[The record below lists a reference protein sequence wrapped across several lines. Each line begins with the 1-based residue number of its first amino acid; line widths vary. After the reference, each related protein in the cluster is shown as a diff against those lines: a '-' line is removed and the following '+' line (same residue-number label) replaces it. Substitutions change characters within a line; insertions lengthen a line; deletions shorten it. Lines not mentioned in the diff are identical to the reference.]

1 MIARKWTRSFKNV
14 DEIVQMAEGLAYEVV
29 VAEADTG
36 SSLAQ
41 FSKIVNSC
49 DVMMG
54 VHGAG
59 LTNLVF
65 LLTNATVIQVV
76 PLGGLEQ
83 IAWLDFGR
91 PSLERKLRYLQ
102 YSITEEESTLVEMY
116 PRDHAVFKDP
126 GSILGKGGWL

>member
-65 LLTNATVIQVV
+65 LPTNATVIQVV

-91 PSLERKLRYLQ
+91 PSLERKLRYFAVQ
-102 YSITEEESTLVEMY
+102 YN
-116 PRDHAVFKDP
+116 
-126 GSILGKGGWL
+126 